1 MDIIVI
7 SRSRIYYQVLKKNSG
22 FMMRKCY
29 YLIYIKS
36 TSIQCENLNIET
48 KCINHLKY
56 RRISYDTEVENNFLN
71 KT

>member
-7 SRSRIYYQVLKKNSG
+7 SGSRIYYQVLKKNSG

-36 TSIQCENLNIET
+36 TSIQCENLNTET

-56 RRISYDTEVENNFLN
+56 
-71 KT
+71 